1 MAAALFRPSEF
12 LRKNSWLTLT
22 GNLGKEILGNVAQ
35 SGQGDTS
42 VQSTTDGEIPGDRY
56 FLFLSVVLTLHQ
68 ERLRGAAADEGTAES
83 GSRGLA
89 PLGHGSPFL
98 QCTEDSVRTAREHI
112 EIKEKLKSTF

>member
-22 GNLGKEILGNVAQ
+22 RNLGKEILGNVAQ

-68 ERLRGAAADEGTAES
+68 ERLRGAAADEGTAVWLS
-83 GSRGLA
+83 GTR
-89 PLGHGSPFL
+89 SPRTRKSFSAVYRRF
-98 QCTEDSVRTAREHI
+98 CADSP
-112 EIKEKLKSTF
+112 